1 MPTINSLTIFS
12 KCFDCARHPVGIFIS
27 MIILTGVIHWTLV
40 QLYSHLCA
48 PMTLKGLV
56 TTFLA
61 LGSPLCHFINTIQ
74 YEIAKHYIALWAGGA
89 VTLVAWMATRL
100 GKG

>member
-1 MPTINSLTIFS
+1 
-12 KCFDCARHPVGIFIS
+12 
-27 MIILTGVIHWTLV
+27 
-40 QLYSHLCA
+40 
-48 PMTLKGLV
+48 MTLKGLV